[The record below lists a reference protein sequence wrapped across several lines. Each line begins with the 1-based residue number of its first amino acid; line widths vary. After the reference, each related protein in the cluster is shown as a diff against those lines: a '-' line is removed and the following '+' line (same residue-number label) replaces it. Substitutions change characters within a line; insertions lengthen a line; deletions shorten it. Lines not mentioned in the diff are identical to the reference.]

1 MYEKHTKSG
10 FERYPPRVESYLSDK
25 ITRKHQIYSAS
36 VPLGPNELNNV
47 QRQARTV
54 PAAA

>member
-25 ITRKHQIYSAS
+25 IIRKQQIYSAS
-36 VPLGPNELNNV
+36 VPLGPSELKNV
-47 QRQARTV
+47 QSGKREQCR
-54 PAAA
+54 

>member
-36 VPLGPNELNNV
+36 VPLGPNEF
-47 QRQARTV
+47 RTLSR
-54 PAAA
+54 